1 MTSLVAQTIDEEGA
15 LAALV
20 PEWWDLW
27 HRAESA
33 TPFQSPAWLL
43 AWWHHFH
50 PGELFCVAVRDGR
63 RLVGL
68 APLYIEDGAYGRRL
82 LPVGISMSDYLDVLL
97 DPAVDRE
104 AGAALVR
111 HLERHA
117 QAWDGWDLEELAP
130 GASALSLPLPENCEE
145 TAHGQSACP
154 SLKLPAA
161 VEELAGVI
169 PPRKLRKLR
178 MARNRAERRGETLL
192 RRVGDGEAAAFLQ
205 TLFDLHD
212 ARWTSRGEDGL
223 LGDARVRRSQEEA
236 LPGLMG
242 AGFVRL
248 YELEIGGK
256 VVGGY
261 YGFLHRRRAYAYLGG
276 FDPDFA
282 YESPGTILMAHAIEE
297 AVREGAGEF
306 DFLRG
311 REAYKY
317 EWGAVDRWNRRRSF
331 RRVVVHA

>member
-1 MTSLVAQTIDEEGA
+1 MTSLVAQTIDEEAA

-27 HRAESA
+27 HRAETA
-33 TPFQSPAWLL
+33 TPFQSPAWLT
-43 AWWHHFH
+43 AWWRHFH
-50 PGELFCVAVRDGR
+50 PGELFCVAIRDGR

-111 HLERHA
+111 HLETHA

-161 VEELAGVI
+161 VEELAGII

-178 MARNRAERRGETLL
+178 MARNRAERRGETLV
-192 RRVGDGEAAAFLQ
+192 RRVGDGDAAVFLR